1 MNGFTSDSRLHRPP
15 SPPILQPDLYPNYLP
30 SIIIGAVWVSTP
42 AGPNYT
48 TVALANSS
56 VDVRQQALPRVKD
69 SPESP
74 ATDSSGASTPN
85 SPSTPTT
92 PSWLSKTLSRIKS
105 PKINNL
111 RFLLGNEKSRCAGP
125 RDQECAG
132 DRASMSQ
139 RGPGHRSPSRLSS
152 KSPVGNEQVSFS
164 QFKSQRYESLGISPE
179 VGRAAQHSAKAFG
192 VHNILNP
199 SEAHSMGSDSRGRPP
214 SRAKE
219 TEPIYPASSST
230 PYGVTRPYFPGHA
243 DTGSV
248 PTTPVTA
255 GVVPTG
261 RYPMSERNSPS
272 TAYPFPIMDNP
283 RKILSP
289 RAPRISNLGQTHS
302 PRDQDSRQPLAPSML
317 PAKRPYEQNTPDE
330 VRHAPGLQQPSGIA
344 SGPHTPMVTPPRS
357 LSQPVARP
365 LDASYVQPPAIPPPG
380 EYQSRSHG
388 MHTPSQLQH
397 GITGM
402 STGRP
407 LSVTEGALTE
417 GTSTWPDILRRQAGS
432 FVGMDSQQAYMT
444 LPGSDTPI
452 PVQVDYSQAS
462 KKADE
467 KRQRNAKA
475 STRHRRKKKT
485 LQEENMKHLQEL
497 KEERQQMLQQ
507 MEELENQRDF
517 YRSERNRL
525 RDIVARTPAVSNHA
539 AGPPSP
545 AISKTITFVDRSPLM
560 QSHHIPTPTQGYLSE
575 VSSAERP
582 VPVRRTDDR
591 PDFSPP
597 MYGALPGGPPHSLPS
612 MHSQAYGAPPPRP
625 PSATSSTS
633 GERLPP
639 LRVMEGPPLP
649 MSGLV
654 HGQHQHQEQDMRTGQ
669 WRAAQPSHLET
680 GWATAPRKH
689 QDSPRW

>member
-1 MNGFTSDSRLHRPP
+1 MDSWLHRPP

-30 SIIIGAVWVSTP
+30 PIIIGAVWVSIP

-56 VDVRQQALPRVKD
+56 VDVRQQALPLVKD
-69 SPESP
+69 SPEPP

-132 DRASMSQ
+132 DQVSMSQ

-152 KSPVGNEQVSFS
+152 KSPVGNEQISYS
-164 QFKSQRYESLGISPE
+164 QFKSQRYESIGISPE

-199 SEAHSMGSDSRGRPP
+199 SEVHSMGSDSRGRPP

-219 TEPIYPASSST
+219 AEPVYPASSST
-230 PYGVTRPYFPGHA
+230 PYGVPRPYFPGHA

-261 RYPMSERNSPS
+261 RYPISERNSPS

-317 PAKRPYEQNTPDE
+317 PAKRSYEQDTPDE

-357 LSQPVARP
+357 LSHPVAPP
-365 LDASYVQPPAIPPPG
+365 LDASYVQPPNIPPPG
-380 EYQSRSHG
+380 ELQSRSHG

-397 GITGM
+397 GVTGM

-507 MEELENQRDF
+507 IEELENQRDF
-517 YRSERNRL
+517 YRSDRNRL
-525 RDIVARTPAVSNHA
+525 RDVVARTPAVSNHA

-545 AISKTITFVDRSPLM
+545 VISKSITFLDRSPLL

-612 MHSQAYGAPPPRP
+612 MHNQAYGAPPPRP

-639 LRVMEGPPLP
+639 LRVMEGPPPP
-649 MSGLV
+649 MSGLI
-654 HGQHQHQEQDMRTGQ
+654 HGQHQEQDPRTGH
-669 WRAAQPSHLET
+669 WRAAQPSHLEI